1 MGSVTTSS
9 IFGLSR
15 TKKRGD
21 QLMVFCV
28 FLRETDFVEIKE
40 QSIVSCSSTEAEYKA
55 MANVTCVLVWLISL
69 LWDFWIEHKQPAI
82 LFCDNEVALHIA
94 TNVVFHIEIDCHL
107 VPEKIQA
114 GHYFL
119 FQGI

>member
-40 QSIVSCSSTEAEYKA
+40 QSIVSCSSAEAECKA

-69 LWDFWIEHKQPAI
+69 L
-82 LFCDNEVALHIA
+82 
-94 TNVVFHIEIDCHL
+94 
-107 VPEKIQA
+107 
-114 GHYFL
+114 
-119 FQGI
+119 